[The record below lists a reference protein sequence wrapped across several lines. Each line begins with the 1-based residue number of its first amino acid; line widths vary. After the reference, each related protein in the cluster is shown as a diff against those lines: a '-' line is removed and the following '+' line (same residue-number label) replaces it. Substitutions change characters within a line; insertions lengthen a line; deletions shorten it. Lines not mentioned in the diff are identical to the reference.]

1 MTSTP
6 GALPTGSA
14 VALPAN
20 GRVLDF
26 RRRPAP
32 PRRKRR
38 SLWVALL
45 RPLAT
50 AVTVVG
56 LPLAVGGWVLT
67 SPRFRLT
74 DLTIDGA
81 RRVPAPRLYR
91 ALAPL
96 RGKNLVRLPLSEVKS
111 LLAAERW
118 VDAVEIEKELP
129 HRLRV
134 RIRERRPAV
143 LLETGLEAGLEAER
157 TGTAGG
163 DLPGGALAWGD
174 EAGRP
179 IAPVAAGEDTRG
191 FLLVRAGR
199 SIPQAVA
206 KALAVAAELRTA
218 SPDWAATLSRVDV
231 LGEDDYRL
239 VTRTLP
245 FPLLVRRGQVAAN
258 VERLESL
265 LPELGRRYTG
275 LTAVDLRSAE
285 RLVIEPAA
293 GPGAAKPGARA
304 AL

>member
-1 MTSTP
+1 VTGTLPTST
-6 GALPTGSA
+6 
-14 VALPAN
+14 VALPGS

-26 RRRPAP
+26 RRRAAP

-38 SLWVALL
+38 SVWVALL
-45 RPLAT
+45 RPLGT
-50 AVTVVG
+50 ALTVVG
-56 LPLAVGGWVLT
+56 LPLAVSGWVLT
-67 SPRFRLT
+67 SPRFRLA
-74 DLTIDGA
+74 DLSIAGA
-81 RRVPAPRLYR
+81 RRVPLPRLYK

-111 LLAAERW
+111 LLAGERW

-143 LLETGLEAGLEAER
+143 LLETNT
-157 TGTAGG
+157 TGPA
-163 DLPGGALAWGD
+163 GALAWGD

-179 IAPVAAGEDTRG
+179 IAPVAPGEDTRG
-191 FLLVRAGR
+191 FLVVRADR
-199 SIPQAVA
+199 SVPQAVG
-206 KALAVAAELRTA
+206 KALAVAAELKEA
-218 SPDWAATLSRVDV
+218 DPDWAATLSSVDV

-258 VERLESL
+258 ARRLLAL

-275 LTAVDLRSAE
+275 LAAVDLRSAE
-285 RLVIEPAA
+285 RIVIEPAA
-293 GPGAAKPGARA
+293 GPGTAKPGDRA

>member
-1 MTSTP
+1 MTGT
-6 GALPTGSA
+6 LPTGSS
-14 VALPAN
+14 VALAGS

-26 RRRPAP
+26 RRRAAP

-38 SLWVALL
+38 SVWVALL
-45 RPLAT
+45 RPLGT
-50 AVTVVG
+50 ALTVVG
-56 LPLAVGGWVLT
+56 LPLAVSGWVLT
-67 SPRFRLT
+67 SPRFRLA
-74 DLTIDGA
+74 DLRVDGA
-81 RRVPAPRLYR
+81 RRVPLPRLYR

-143 LLETGLEAGLEAER
+143 LLETNP
-157 TGTAGG
+157 TAPAQG
-163 DLPGGALAWGD
+163 DLAIGALAWGD
-174 EAGRP
+174 DSGRP
-179 IAPVAAGEDTRG
+179 IAPVAPGEDTKG
-191 FLLVRAGR
+191 FLLVRADR
-199 SIPQAVA
+199 SVPLAVG
-206 KALAVAAELRTA
+206 KALAVAAELRA
-218 SPDWAATLSRVDV
+218 AEPDWAATLSAVDV

-258 VERLESL
+258 VQHLEAL

-275 LTAVDLRSAE
+275 LAAVDLRSSE
-285 RLVIEPAA
+285 RIVIEPAA
-293 GPGAAKPGARA
+293 GPGAAKPGVRA
-304 AL
+304 VL

>member
-1 MTSTP
+1 VTGT
-6 GALPTGSA
+6 LPTGS
-14 VALPAN
+14 VALPGS

-32 PRRKRR
+32 PRRRKR
-38 SLWVALL
+38 SVWVALL

-56 LPLAVGGWVLT
+56 LPLAVSGWVLT
-67 SPRFRLT
+67 SPRFRLAE
-74 DLTIDGA
+74 LAVYGA

-96 RGKNLVRLPLSEVKS
+96 KGKNLVRLPLSEVKS

-134 RIRERRPAV
+134 RIRERRPSA
-143 LLETGLEAGLEAER
+143 LLEE
-157 TGTAGG
+157 
-163 DLPGGALAWGD
+163 GGALAWGD
-174 EAGRP
+174 DLGRP
-179 IAPVAAGEDTRG
+179 IAPVAPGEDTRG
-191 FLLVRAGR
+191 FLVVRADR
-199 SIPQAVA
+199 SVPQAVG
-206 KALAVAAELRTA
+206 KALAVAGELKAA

-258 VERLESL
+258 VRRLETL

-275 LTAVDLRSAE
+275 LVAVDLRSAE
-285 RLVIEPAA
+285 RIVIEPAVD
-293 GPGAAKPGARA
+293 PGTAKPGRA
-304 AL
+304 AAL